1 MMKSSYNVFSI
12 LDGVTP
18 LISIPAARR
27 STSTPG
33 PWVSAITVI
42 AMIRRWPFI
51 LLAVLSICLPAQS
64 ADKTIVIKFSH
75 VAALDTPK
83 SNAIEHFKRVA
94 ERTTGGRVRVDVY
107 PNSTLYKDKEEL
119 EALQMGAVQM
129 LAPTLSK
136 FGPLGIREFEVF
148 DLPFL
153 FDDRAAVRRVVE
165 GPVGQRLFGIL
176 ESKGIRGLAYWDS
189 GFKMMS
195 ANRPV
200 RVPADMRGLKIR
212 IQGSKVIDEQMRAL
226 GANPQVMSFSEM
238 TQALQS
244 GVVDGAE
251 NPPLNFYSQKVYE
264 VQKYLAVTNHGY
276 LGFAV
281 IVNKRFWDGL
291 PPDVRTAL
299 EAALA
304 EATTMNNSQ
313 AERESAGAMRA
324 IVKTGKTS
332 VYQPTAQELAQWRQ
346 ALLPVHK
353 KMEER
358 IGKDLLAA
366 VYSAL
371 GKRAERQ

>member
-1 MMKSSYNVFSI
+1 MPSPCTNLSKRIPISEACHRIIKKAINVGATMI
-12 LDGVTP
+12 LT
-18 LISIPAARR
+18 
-27 STSTPG
+27 
-33 PWVSAITVI
+33 
-42 AMIRRWPFI
+42 
-51 LLAVLSICLPAQS
+51 LLALNTPALA
-64 ADKTIVIKFSH
+64 ADKQIVIKFSH
-75 VAALDTPK
+75 VAAMDTPK
-83 SNAIEHFKRVA
+83 SKSIEHFKQLV
-94 ERTTGGRVRVDVY
+94 ERNTTGKLRVDVY

-153 FDDRAAVRRVVE
+153 FDDRAALRRVVD

-176 ESKGIRGLAYWDS
+176 ETKGIRGLAYWDS

-195 ANRPV
+195 ANRPI
-200 RVPADMRGLKIR
+200 RVPADMRGLKVR
-212 IQGSKVIDEQMRAL
+212 IQGSKVIDEQMRTL

-264 VQKYLAVTNHGY
+264 VQKHLAVTEHGY

-291 PPDVRTAL
+291 TPEIRSVL
-299 EAALA
+299 EAAIV
-304 EATTMNNSQ
+304 EATRMNNSLT
-313 AERESAGAMRA
+313 ERESAEAMQA
-324 IVKTGKTS
+324 IAKTGKTAI
-332 VYQPTAQELAQWRQ
+332 YKPTSQELAQWRQ
-346 ALLPVHK
+346 VLLPVHK
-353 KMEER
+353 KMEDR
-358 IGKDLLAA
+358 IGKDLLAS
-366 VYSAL
+366 VYKAL
-371 GKRAERQ
+371 GKSPDQR

>member
-1 MMKSSYNVFSI
+1 MPNLRANLSKQIPFYGTYNQSI
-12 LDGVTP
+12 
-18 LISIPAARR
+18 IK
-27 STSTPG
+27 
-33 PWVSAITVI
+33 TVELGI
-42 AMIRRWPFI
+42 AMMLT
-51 LLAVLSICLPAQS
+51 LLALNTPALAVEKQ
-64 ADKTIVIKFSH
+64 IVIKFSH
-75 VAALDTPK
+75 VAAMDTPK
-83 SNAIEHFKRVA
+83 SKSIEHFKQLVESKTA
-94 ERTTGGRVRVDVY
+94 GKVRVDVY

-153 FDDRAAVRRVVE
+153 FDDRAALRRVVE
-165 GPVGQRLFGIL
+165 GPIGQRLFDIL
-176 ESKGIRGLAYWDS
+176 ETKGIRGLAYWDN

-195 ANRPV
+195 ANRPI
-200 RVPADMRGLKIR
+200 RVPTDMRGLKVR
-212 IQGSKVIDEQMRAL
+212 IQGSKVIDEQMRTL

-264 VQKYLAVTNHGY
+264 VQKHLAVTEHGY

-291 PPDVRTAL
+291 PPEIRSVL
-299 EAALA
+299 EAALV
-304 EATTMNNSQ
+304 EATRMNNTLT
-313 AERESAGAMRA
+313 ERESTEAMQA
-324 IVKTGKTS
+324 IAKTGKTAI
-332 VYQPTAQELAQWRQ
+332 YKPTSQELAQWRQ

-353 KMEER
+353 KMEDR
-358 IGKDLLAA
+358 IGKDLLAS
-366 VYSAL
+366 VYKAL
-371 GKRAERQ
+371 GKAPDQR

>member
-1 MMKSSYNVFSI
+1 MPNFSAN
-12 LDGVTP
+12 LSKCMPRADVCHR
-18 LISIPAARR
+18 LIKQAGGLSAALML
-27 STSTPG
+27 T
-33 PWVSAITVI
+33 
-42 AMIRRWPFI
+42 
-51 LLAVLSICLPAQS
+51 LLALTMPAL
-64 ADKTIVIKFSH
+64 AVDKPIVIKFSH
-75 VAALDTPK
+75 VAAMGTPK
-83 SNAIEHFKRVA
+83 SKAIEHFKQLA
-94 ERTTGGRVRVDVY
+94 ERNTAGKVRVDVY

-153 FDDRAAVRRVVE
+153 FEDRAALRRVVD

-176 ESKGIRGLAYWDS
+176 ETKGVRGLAYWDM

-195 ANRPV
+195 ANRPI
-200 RVPADMRGLKIR
+200 RVPADMRGLKVR
-212 IQGSKVIDEQMRAL
+212 IQGSKVIDEQMRTL

-264 VQKYLAVTNHGY
+264 VQKHLAVTEHGY
-276 LGFAV
+276 MGFAV
-281 IVNKRFWDGL
+281 IANKRFWDGL
-291 PPDVRTAL
+291 APEIRSGL

-304 EATTMNNSQ
+304 EATRMNNALTES
-313 AERESAGAMRA
+313 ESAEAMLA
-324 IVKTGKTS
+324 IAKTGKTTI
-332 VYQPTAQELAQWRQ
+332 YKPTSQEMAQWRQ

-358 IGKDLLAA
+358 IGKDLLAS
-366 VYSAL
+366 VYKAL
-371 GKRAERQ
+371 AKAPDQR

>member
-1 MMKSSYNVFSI
+1 MPNFSANLSKRMPGADVCHRLVKQAGGLSAAMMLTLLS
-12 LDGVTP
+12 LTM
-18 LISIPAARR
+18 PA
-27 STSTPG
+27 
-33 PWVSAITVI
+33 
-42 AMIRRWPFI
+42 
-51 LLAVLSICLPAQS
+51 LAV
-64 ADKTIVIKFSH
+64 DKPIVIKFSH
-75 VAALDTPK
+75 VAAMGTPK
-83 SNAIEHFKRVA
+83 SKAIEHFKQLA
-94 ERTTGGRVRVDVY
+94 ERNTAGKVRVDVY

-153 FDDRAAVRRVVE
+153 FEDRAALRRVVD

-176 ESKGIRGLAYWDS
+176 ETKGVRGLAYWDM

-195 ANRPV
+195 ANRPI
-200 RVPADMRGLKIR
+200 RVPADMRGLKVR
-212 IQGSKVIDEQMRAL
+212 IQGSKVIDEQMRTL

-264 VQKYLAVTNHGY
+264 VQKHLAVTEHGY
-276 LGFAV
+276 MGFAV

-291 PPDVRTAL
+291 APEIRSGL

-304 EATTMNNSQ
+304 EATRMNNALTES
-313 AERESAGAMRA
+313 ESAEAMLA
-324 IVKTGKTS
+324 IAKTGKTTI
-332 VYQPTAQELAQWRQ
+332 YKPTSQEMAQWRQ

-358 IGKDLLAA
+358 IGKDLLAS
-366 VYSAL
+366 VYKAL
-371 GKRAERQ
+371 AKAPDQR

>member
-1 MMKSSYNVFSI
+1 MNKMRMLLMRCLI
-12 LDGVTP
+12 GV
-18 LISIPAARR
+18 A
-27 STSTPG
+27 
-33 PWVSAITVI
+33 
-42 AMIRRWPFI
+42 
-51 LLAVLSICLPAQS
+51 LPAVSIGLTNPVQA
-64 ADKTIVIKFSH
+64 ADKPIVIKFSH
-75 VAALDTPK
+75 VAAMDTPK
-83 SNAIEHFKRVA
+83 SKAIEHFKKLA
-94 ERTTGGRVRVDVY
+94 ERNTGGKVRVDIY

-148 DLPFL
+148 DLPFM
-153 FDDRAAVRRVVE
+153 FEDRAAVRRVVE
-165 GPVGQRLFGIL
+165 GPVGQRLFAIL
-176 ESKGIRGLAYWDS
+176 ETKGIRGLAFWDS

-195 ANRPV
+195 ANRPI
-200 RVPADMRGLKIR
+200 RVPADMRGLKVR
-212 IQGSKVIDEQMRAL
+212 IQGSKVIDAQMRTL

-264 VQKYLAVTNHGY
+264 VQKHLAVTNHGY

-291 PPDVRTAL
+291 SPEIRSAL
-299 EAALA
+299 ETAMSESTEL
-304 EATTMNNSQ
+304 NNSLT
-313 AERESAGAMRA
+313 ERESADAMQA
-324 IVKTGKTS
+324 IGKTGKT
-332 VYQPTAQELAQWRQ
+332 VIYHPTPQEMAQWRE

-353 KMEER
+353 TMEDR

-366 VYSAL
+366 VYKAR
-371 GKRAERQ
+371 GKEPGSK

>member
-1 MMKSSYNVFSI
+1 MSINSTMPNLDVNLSKRLSVADVCRLVRNKSRGLGAAMM
-12 LDGVTP
+12 L
-18 LISIPAARR
+18 
-27 STSTPG
+27 
-33 PWVSAITVI
+33 
-42 AMIRRWPFI
+42 I
-51 LLAVLSICLPAQS
+51 LLVPNTLALAV
-64 ADKTIVIKFSH
+64 DKQIVIKFSH
-75 VAALDTPK
+75 VAAMDTPK
-83 SNAIEHFKRVA
+83 SKAIEHFKQLA
-94 ERTTGGRVRVDVY
+94 ERNTAGKVRVDVY

-136 FGPLGIREFEVF
+136 FGPLGVREFEVF

-153 FDDRAAVRRVVE
+153 FDDRAALRRVVD

-176 ESKGIRGLAYWDS
+176 ETKGIRGLAYWDM

-195 ANRPV
+195 ANRPI
-200 RVPADMRGLKIR
+200 RVPADMRGLKVR
-212 IQGSKVIDEQMRAL
+212 IQGSKVIDEQMRTL

-264 VQKYLAVTNHGY
+264 AQKHLALTEHGY
-276 LGFAV
+276 MGFAV

-291 PPDVRTAL
+291 APETRSGL

-304 EATTMNNSQ
+304 EATRMNNTLT
-313 AERESAGAMRA
+313 ERESAEAMQA
-324 IVKTGKTS
+324 IAKTGKTTI
-332 VYQPTAQELAQWRQ
+332 YKPTSQEMTQWRQ

-353 KMEER
+353 KMEGR
-358 IGKDLLAA
+358 IGKDLLAS
-366 VYSAL
+366 VYKAL
-371 GKRAERQ
+371 GKAPSQR

>member
-1 MMKSSYNVFSI
+1 MTN
-12 LDGVTP
+12 
-18 LISIPAARR
+18 LIATPAAH
-27 STSTPG
+27 TP
-33 PWVSAITVI
+33 VSHGKHLLIKTATRL
-42 AMIRRWPFI
+42 AAALGMALLSLNMPA
-51 LLAVLSICLPAQS
+51 LAV
-64 ADKTIVIKFSH
+64 DKQIVIKFSH
-75 VAALDTPK
+75 VAAMGTPK
-83 SNAIEHFKRVA
+83 SKAIEHFKQLA
-94 ERTTGGRVRVDVY
+94 ERNTAGKVRVDVY

-153 FDDRAAVRRVVE
+153 FDDRAALRRVVD

-176 ESKGIRGLAYWDS
+176 ETKGIRGLAYWDM

-195 ANRPV
+195 ANRPI
-200 RVPADMRGLKIR
+200 RVPADMRGLKVR
-212 IQGSKVIDEQMRAL
+212 IQGSKVIDEQMRTL

-264 VQKYLAVTNHGY
+264 VQKHLAVTEHGY
-276 LGFAV
+276 MGFAV

-291 PPDVRTAL
+291 PPAIRSGLA
-299 EAALA
+299 AALA
-304 EATTMNNSQ
+304 EATRMNNTLT
-313 AERESAGAMRA
+313 ERESAEAMQA
-324 IVKTGKTS
+324 IVKTGKTTI
-332 VYQPTAQELAQWRQ
+332 YQPTPQEMTQWRQ

-358 IGKDLLAA
+358 IGKELLAS
-366 VYSAL
+366 VYKSL
-371 GKRAERQ
+371 GRAPGQR

>member
-1 MMKSSYNVFSI
+1 MTRKLVRPASI
-12 LDGVTP
+12 DALGTIRQCGV
-18 LISIPAARR
+18 A
-27 STSTPG
+27 
-33 PWVSAITVI
+33 W
-42 AMIRRWPFI
+42 
-51 LLAVLSICLPAQS
+51 LLAPLLTAVLTISTGPVQG
-64 ADKTIVIKFSH
+64 ADKPIVIKFSH
-75 VAALDTPK
+75 VAAMGTPK
-83 SNAIEHFKRVA
+83 SDAIEHFKTLA
-94 ERTTGGRVRVDVY
+94 ERKTGGKVRVDVY

-148 DLPFL
+148 DLPYL
-153 FDDRAAVRRVVE
+153 FEDRAAVRRVVE

-176 ESKGIRGLAYWDS
+176 ETKGIRGLAFWDS

-195 ANRPV
+195 ANRPI
-200 RVPADMRGLKIR
+200 RVPADMRGLKVR
-212 IQGSKVIDEQMRAL
+212 IQGSKVIDEQMRTL

-264 VQKYLAVTNHGY
+264 VQKHLTITHHGY

-291 PPDVRTAL
+291 SPEIRSAL
-299 EAALA
+299 EAAMA
-304 EATTMNNSQ
+304 ESTKLNNSLT
-313 AERESAGAMRA
+313 ERESAEAMRA
-324 IVKTGKTS
+324 IAKTGKTTI
-332 VYQPTAQELAQWRQ
+332 YQPTPQEMAQWRQ
-346 ALLPVHK
+346 ALLPVHQ
-353 KMEER
+353 KMEGR

-366 VYSAL
+366 VVESA
-371 GKRAERQ
+371 GKTVDRK

>member
-1 MMKSSYNVFSI
+1 MSRQSMMPNPTANLSKR
-12 LDGVTP
+12 
-18 LISIPAARR
+18 IPMSFVCPVA
-27 STSTPG
+27 SKKNS
-33 PWVSAITVI
+33 WLV
-42 AMIRRWPFI
+42 
-51 LLAVLSICLPAQS
+51 AVLALAALTLNMPAP
-64 ADKTIVIKFSH
+64 AVDKQIVIKFSH
-75 VAALDTPK
+75 VAAMGTPK
-83 SNAIEHFKRVA
+83 SKAIEHFKQLA
-94 ERTTGGRVRVDVY
+94 ERNTAGKVRVDVY

-153 FDDRAAVRRVVE
+153 FEDRTALRRVVD

-176 ESKGIRGLAYWDS
+176 ETKGIRGLAYWDM

-195 ANRPV
+195 ANRPI
-200 RVPADMRGLKIR
+200 RVPADMRGLKVR
-212 IQGSKVIDEQMRAL
+212 IQGSKVIDEQMRTL
-226 GANPQVMSFSEM
+226 GALPQVMSFSEM

-264 VQKYLAVTNHGY
+264 VQKHLAVTEHGY
-276 LGFAV
+276 MGFAV

-291 PPDVRTAL
+291 PPEIRSGL

-304 EATTMNNSQ
+304 EATRMNNTLT
-313 AERESAGAMRA
+313 ERESAEAMQA
-324 IVKTGKTS
+324 IVKTGKTTI
-332 VYQPTAQELAQWRQ
+332 YQPTPQEMTQWRQ

-358 IGKDLLAA
+358 IGKDLLAS
-366 VYSAL
+366 VHRSL
-371 GKRAERQ
+371 GRAPGQR